1 MPGRIVGRFLAMLVL
16 LVVEVCVTMMVYTF
30 LNLKFVDTF
39 GYLVRLSSSVLEAMK
54 SVLLTVSPGS
64 ANAAYATLLG
74 ELGPKAILLLL
85 IGLVVAAI
93 VRGGMDKQAATA
105 FIRRRA
111 AEQVSQESRARF
123 VEVVETELM
132 SLHDGNIARYRLRPS
147 EYQGWRGTWS

>member
-93 VRGGMDKQAATA
+93 VRG
-105 FIRRRA
+105 I
-111 AEQVSQESRARF
+111 AELAGLTGRHA
-123 VEVVETELM
+123 
-132 SLHDGNIARYRLRPS
+132 
-147 EYQGWRGTWS
+147 